1 MSIFNAPSFYSAPD
15 RQTYSAGDYFIPQEK
30 YTFGGMP
37 RQVIPTGGITATTTA
52 NVLPRILPINQGDS
66 GDGGGNIINNR
77 DPYGYTGP
85 GSSAGTFNIDDIAE
99 GTIDDED
106 IIRSPDL
113 TKAQLAKAYGNY
125 ILGGPFGPF
134 TGGYSLYRATKENE
148 QAEID
153 RINQEIARQ
162 YGSLGGIG
170 AEEAQRRQ
178 DDAGGSVQSSDSY
191 SDYGGK
197 GDQGATG
204 ANFSGDF
211 ATDSA
216 SYDLADG
223 GRVGYMGGGI
233 TNLVDIY
240 D

>member
-1 MSIFNAPSFYSAPD
+1 MSIFNAPTFYSAPD
-15 RQTYSAGDYFIPQEK
+15 RQTYSSGNFFIPQEK
-30 YTFGGMP
+30 YTFGGLP

-52 NVLPRILPINQGDS
+52 SVLPRIFPINQGDG
-66 GDGGGNIINNR
+66 GDDGGNIINNR

-85 GSSAGTFNIDDIAE
+85 GSSKGTFNIDDIAE

-106 IIRSPDL
+106 IIRSPNF

-125 ILGGPFGPF
+125 AFLGPFAGA
-134 TGGYSLYRATKENE
+134 YSLYRANKANE
-148 QAEID
+148 EAERD

-178 DDAGGSVQSSDSY
+178 DEAGGSVQSSADYGS
-191 SDYGGK
+191 YGGK

-204 ANFSGDF
+204 ANFSGEF

-223 GRVGYMGGGI
+223 GRVAYMGGGI
-233 TNLVDIY
+233 ADLVDIY

>member
-15 RQTYSAGDYFIPQEK
+15 RQTYGAGDYFIPQEK
-30 YTFGGMP
+30 YTFGSTP

-52 NVLPRILPINQGDS
+52 NVLPRLFPISQGDG
-66 GDGGGNIINNR
+66 GDGGGFINNK

-106 IIRSPDL
+106 IIRGPDL
-113 TKAQLAKAYGNY
+113 TKTQLAKAYANY
-125 ILGGPFGPF
+125 AFLGPFA
-134 TGGYSLYRATKENE
+134 GGYSLHRAAKENE

-153 RINQEIARQ
+153 KINQEIALQ

-170 AEEAQRRQ
+170 AEQAQQNQ
-178 DDAGGSVQSSDSY
+178 DDAGGSVQSSADY
-191 SDYGGK
+191 AAYGGK

-204 ANFSGDF
+204 ANFSGDI

-216 SYDLADG
+216 SYDMAYG

-233 TNLVDIY
+233 ADLVDIY

>member
-1 MSIFNAPSFYSAPD
+1 MSIFNAPTFYSAPD
-15 RQTYSAGDYFIPQEK
+15 RQTYSSGNFFIPQEK
-30 YTFGGMP
+30 YTFGGLP

-52 NVLPRILPINQGDS
+52 SVLPRRILPFNQDS
-66 GDGGGNIINNR
+66 GGEDNIITGTK

-85 GSSAGTFNIDDIAE
+85 GSSRGTFNIEDIAE

-106 IIRSPDL
+106 IIRGPDL

-125 ILGGPFGPF
+125 AFLGPFA
-134 TGGYSLYRATKENE
+134 GGYSLYRASKANE

-153 RINQEIARQ
+153 RINQEIALQ

-178 DDAGGSVQSSDSY
+178 DEAGGSVQSSDDY
-191 SDYGGK
+191 SSFGGR
-197 GDQGATG
+197 GDEGATG

>member
-1 MSIFNAPSFYSAPD
+1 MSIFNAPTFYSAPD
-15 RQTYSAGDYFIPQEK
+15 RQTYSSGNFFIPQEK
-30 YTFGGMP
+30 YTFGGLP

-52 NVLPRILPINQGDS
+52 SVLPRRILPFNQDS
-66 GDGGGNIINNR
+66 GGDDNIITGTK

-85 GSSAGTFNIDDIAE
+85 GSSRGTFNIEDIAE
-99 GTIDDED
+99 GTIDDDD

-113 TKAQLAKAYGNY
+113 TKAQLAKAYANY
-125 ILGGPFGPF
+125 AFLGPFAGA
-134 TGGYSLYRATKENE
+134 YSLHRASKENE

-153 RINQEIARQ
+153 RINQEIALQ

-170 AEEAQRRQ
+170 AEEAQKRQ
-178 DDAGGSVQSSDSY
+178 DEAGGSVQSSEDYGS
-191 SDYGGK
+191 YGGK

-204 ANFSGDF
+204 ANFSGEF

-216 SYDLADG
+216 SYDLAEG

>member
-1 MSIFNAPSFYSAPD
+1 MSIFNAPTFYSAPD
-15 RQTYSAGDYFIPQEK
+15 RQTYSSGNFFIPQEK
-30 YTFGGMP
+30 YTFGGLP

-52 NVLPRILPINQGDS
+52 SVLPRRILPFNQDS
-66 GDGGGNIINNR
+66 GGDDNIITGTK

-85 GSSAGTFNIDDIAE
+85 GSSRGTFNIEDIAE
-99 GTIDDED
+99 GTIDDDD
-106 IIRSPDL
+106 IIRSPEL

-125 ILGGPFGPF
+125 AFLGPFA
-134 TGGYSLYRATKENE
+134 GGYSLYRASKANE

-153 RINQEIARQ
+153 RINQEIALQ

-178 DDAGGSVQSSDSY
+178 DEAGGSVQSSD
-191 SDYGGK
+191 DYGSFGGR
-197 GDQGATG
+197 GDEGATG

>member
-1 MSIFNAPSFYSAPD
+1 MSIFNAPTFYSAPD
-15 RQTYSAGDYFIPQEK
+15 RQTYSSGNFFIPQEK
-30 YTFGGMP
+30 YTFGGLP

-52 NVLPRILPINQGDS
+52 SVLPRIFPINQGDG
-66 GDGGGNIINNR
+66 GDDGGNIINNR

-85 GSSAGTFNIDDIAE
+85 GSSKGTFNIDDIAE

-106 IIRSPDL
+106 IIRSPNF

-125 ILGGPFGPF
+125 AFLGPFAGA
-134 TGGYSLYRATKENE
+134 YSLYRANKANE
-148 QAEID
+148 EAERD

-178 DDAGGSVQSSDSY
+178 DEAGGSVQSSD
-191 SDYGGK
+191 DYGSFGGR
-197 GDQGATG
+197 GDEGATG

-223 GRVGYMGGGI
+223 GRVAYMGGGI
-233 TNLVDIY
+233 ADLVDIY

>member
-1 MSIFNAPSFYSAPD
+1 MSIFNAPTFYSAPD
-15 RQTYSAGDYFIPQEK
+15 RQTYSSGNFFIPQEK
-30 YTFGGMP
+30 YTFGGLP

-52 NVLPRILPINQGDS
+52 SVLPRRILPFNQDS
-66 GDGGGNIINNR
+66 GGDDNIITGTK

-85 GSSAGTFNIDDIAE
+85 GSSRGTFNIEDIAE

-106 IIRSPDL
+106 IIRGPDL

-125 ILGGPFGPF
+125 AFLGPFA
-134 TGGYSLYRATKENE
+134 GGYSLYRASKANE

-153 RINQEIARQ
+153 RINQEIALQ

-178 DDAGGSVQSSDSY
+178 DEAGGSVQSSDDY
-191 SDYGGK
+191 SSFGGR
-197 GDQGATG
+197 GDEGATG